1 MCGRYS
7 ITSPVEALR
16 QLFLF
21 EELPNLQPR
30 YNVAPTQE
38 VPAVRLAKP
47 DDDGGDEDRTQ
58 EPQRSLVMLRWGLIP
73 FWAKDAKIGYKT
85 INARAETVAEK
96 PAFREAFKKRRC
108 LILADGFYEWRGAK
122 DAKQAFRVTLAD
134 GGPFAFAGLWE
145 SWRDKTAEQRIESC
159 TIIVTDANDYLSA
172 VHKRMPVILTPD
184 DHAAWLDPTAEPEA
198 LKALLRPLPSE
209 AVTATPVSSHVN
221 KVANDDPRCLEPAG
235 PPLDPAAESAPAAEK
250 AESAQGSLF

>member
-38 VPAVRLAKP
+38 VPAVRLSKP
-47 DDDGGDEDRTQ
+47 EDDGEEQPAGKRT
-58 EPQRSLVMLRWGLIP
+58 LVMLRWGLIP
-73 FWAKDAKIGYKT
+73 FWAKDVKIGYKT
-85 INARAETVAEK
+85 INARAETVADK

-108 LILADGFYEWRGAK
+108 LILADGFYEWRGTK
-122 DAKQAFRVTLAD
+122 DDKQAFRITLAD

-145 SWRDKTAEQRIESC
+145 SWRDKAAERRIESC
-159 TIIVTDANDYLSA
+159 TIIVTNANDTLSA
-172 VHKRMPVILTPD
+172 IHERMPVILSPG
-184 DHAAWLDPTAEPEA
+184 DHAAWLDPAAEPET

-209 AVTATPVSSHVN
+209 TVTATPVSAHVN
-221 KVANDDPRCLEPAG
+221 KVANDDPLCLEPAG
-235 PPLDPAAESAPAAEK
+235 PPLDPAVKAPPAAED